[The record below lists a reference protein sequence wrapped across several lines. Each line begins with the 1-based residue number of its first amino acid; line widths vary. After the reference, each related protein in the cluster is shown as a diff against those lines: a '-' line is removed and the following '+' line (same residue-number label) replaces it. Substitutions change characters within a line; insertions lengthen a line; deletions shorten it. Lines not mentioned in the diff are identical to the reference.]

1 MPVVLDTNMK
11 LFAERM
17 HITSSRMIQDYGLK
31 TVDEIIEAEAAQG
44 NTHAI
49 NYAREMYNSPA
60 KLMKIFKLTDVE
72 NKFVILHNMDDRT
85 RQMVLPLLDQ
95 EDLVMGL
102 YFFTQDKLLEM
113 LKEVDIE
120 ELVRVVLGA
129 FALEDIVMMF
139 TEDDLAA
146 FFQNKD
152 LEKYDVIEQLKSLP
166 PEVMIK
172 FVEGVTGRPSE
183 ETNPIDLIKSIE
195 SLPID
200 KYRDFMSAIDPDVQR
215 QLTFQL
221 TKTKPKYLQLFEN
234 DTYINML
241 STLMKPEMVK
251 PMIALN
257 KDSLVNMITEL
268 PEDLMSIVGAQID
281 TKTFAEFLL
290 DGHLE
295 ILESSLMI

>member
-17 HITSSRMIQDYGLK
+17 NISSSRMIQDYGLK

-44 NTHAI
+44 NTQAI

-60 KLMKIFKLTDVE
+60 KLIKIFKLTDVE
-72 NKFVILHNMDDRT
+72 NKFVIIHNMDDRT
-85 RQMVLPLLDQ
+85 RQMILPLLDK

-120 ELVRVVLGA
+120 ELVNVVLGA

-146 FFQNKD
+146 FFQNEK
-152 LEKYDVIEQLKSLP
+152 LEKYDVIEQLKSMP

-172 FVEGVTGRPSE
+172 FVEGVTGRPSD
-183 ETNPIDLIKSIE
+183 ETNPMDLIKSIE

-221 TKTKPKYLQLFEN
+221 TKTKPEYLQLFEN
-234 DTYINML
+234 NTYINML

-251 PMIALN
+251 PMIALE
-257 KDSLVNMITEL
+257 KESIVNMITEL

-281 TKTFAEFLL
+281 TQVFAEFLL
-290 DGHLE
+290 DDRLDLLE
-295 ILESSLMI
+295 GALMI

>member
-1 MPVVLDTNMK
+1 MPIVLDVNMK
-11 LFAERM
+11 LFADRM
-17 HITSSRMIQDYGLK
+17 NITSSRMIQDYGLK

-44 NTHAI
+44 NTQAI

-60 KLMKIFKLTDVE
+60 KLIKIFKLADVE

-85 RQMVLPLLDQ
+85 RQMVLPMLDS

-129 FALEDIVMMF
+129 FPLEDIVMMF

-146 FFQNKD
+146 FFQNEE
-152 LEKYDVIEQLKSLP
+152 LEKYDVINQLKSMP

-172 FVEGVTGRPSE
+172 FVEGVTGQPSDQ
-183 ETNPIDLIKSIE
+183 TNPMDLINMIE
-195 SLPID
+195 QMPLD
-200 KYRDFMSAIDPDVQR
+200 QYRDFMSAIDPDVQR

-221 TKTKPKYLQLFEN
+221 TKQKPDYLQLFESE
-234 DTYINML
+234 TYINML
-241 STLMKPEMVK
+241 STLMKPEMIK
-251 PMIALN
+251 PMINLN
-257 KDSLVNMITEL
+257 KESLVNMISIL
-268 PEDLMSIVGAQID
+268 PDDLMAIVAAQVD
-281 TKTFAEFLL
+281 TKDFAEFLL
-290 DGHLE
+290 DDRLDLLE
-295 ILESSLMI
+295 GALMI

>member
-17 HITSSRMIQDYGLK
+17 NISSSRMIQDYGLK

-44 NTHAI
+44 NTQAI

-60 KLMKIFKLTDVE
+60 KLIKIFKLTDVE

-85 RQMVLPLLDQ
+85 REMVLPMLDK

-120 ELVRVVLGA
+120 ELVNVVLGA

-146 FFQNKD
+146 FFQNEK
-152 LEKYDVIEQLKSLP
+152 LEKYDVIEQLKSMP

-183 ETNPIDLIKSIE
+183 ETNPMDLIKSIE
-195 SLPID
+195 NLPID

-221 TKTKPKYLQLFEN
+221 TKTKPEYLQLFEN
-234 DTYINML
+234 NTYINML

-251 PMIALN
+251 PMIALE
-257 KDSLVNMITEL
+257 KESIVDMITEL
-268 PEDLMSIVGAQID
+268 PDDLMSIVGAQID
-281 TKTFAEFLL
+281 TEVFAEFLL
-290 DGHLE
+290 DDRLDLLE
-295 ILESSLMI
+295 GALMI

>member
-17 HITSSRMIQDYGLK
+17 NISSSRMIQDYGLK

-44 NTHAI
+44 NTQAI

-60 KLMKIFKLTDVE
+60 KLIKIFKLTDVE

-85 RQMVLPLLDQ
+85 GGMVLALLDK
-95 EDLVMGL
+95 EDLVVGL

-120 ELVRVVLGA
+120 ELVNVVLGA

-146 FFQNKD
+146 FFQNEK
-152 LEKYDVIEQLKSLP
+152 LEKYDVIEQLKSMP

-172 FVEGVTGRPSE
+172 FVEGVTGKPSD
-183 ETNPIDLIKSIE
+183 ETNPMDLIKSIE

-221 TKTKPKYLQLFEN
+221 TKTKPEYLQLFEN
-234 DTYINML
+234 NTYINML

-251 PMIALN
+251 PMIALE
-257 KDSLVNMITEL
+257 KESIVNMITEL
-268 PEDLMSIVGAQID
+268 PDDLMSIVGAQID
-281 TKTFAEFLL
+281 TKVFAEFLL
-290 DGHLE
+290 DDRLDLLE
-295 ILESSLMI
+295 GALMI

>member
-146 FFQNKD
+146 FFQNED